1 MNREKLKD
9 ARVLL
14 IKFGETLAD
23 LRNSIDE
30 LSDEEKN
37 TEEAQQLI
45 EKEREI
51 TELFEYY
58 RTRLD
63 TLDRID
69 LNDKEAVVKAGVE
82 LDIIFNQLKAANEID
97 NYEYDA
103 AKAKSDIKEAVDKAK
118 VEEPEKDNAEDK
130 EKDSTDAKDKKQE
143 IIDKLAGESDAP
155 ETENEN
161 NNAENQTTNDGNEA
175 NAEPEPEDLS
185 VPRSSSEEAYKSLLE
200 NRIDEI
206 KAKIARLEKLEKYDL
221 TGHTATQI
229 IGFKIELKKI
239 EEAAKNVRNRQV
251 LDEESETK
259 IAKID
264 QARVELDA
272 KEESYNEEIERLKA
286 QKEQVT
292 GRLKKRKIA
301 KQIKDYE
308 RKISLLHVSKIE
320 MRDKQKAIMY
330 PKQKVEFKRQRLI
343 SKEEG
348 KIVDLEEKISINDTE
363 LQSMLDSDSAINGI
377 RANHYDSKGN
387 RYRRKLERSQRILEA
402 MQNAPTPAKMRAAR
416 RMVIS
421 QSRRNDLSNGMQPQA
436 GTQMV

>member
-14 IKFGETLAD
+14 IKFSETLSD

-82 LDIIFNQLKAANEID
+82 LDVIFNQLKAANEID

-118 VEEPEKDNAEDK
+118 VEEPEKDKAEDK
-130 EKDSTDAKDKKQE
+130 EKDSADAKDKKQE

-229 IGFKIELKKI
+229 IGFKIELNKI

-363 LQSMLDSDSAINGI
+363 LQSMLDSDSVINGI

>member
-229 IGFKIELKKI
+229 IGFKIELNKI

-251 LDEESETK
+251 LDEESEAK

>member
-14 IKFGETLAD
+14 IKFSETLSD

-69 LNDKEAVVKAGVE
+69 FNDKEAVVKAGVE
-82 LDIIFNQLKAANEID
+82 LDVIFNQLKAANEID

-229 IGFKIELKKI
+229 IGFKIELNKI
-239 EEAAKNVRNRQV
+239 EGAAKNVRNRQI
-251 LDEESETK
+251 LDEESEAK

-264 QARVELDA
+264 QERVELDA

-292 GRLKKRKIA
+292 GFFKKRKVA
-301 KQIKDYE
+301 KQIKDFE
-308 RKISLLHVSKIE
+308 RKISLLHVSKVE

-348 KIVDLEEKISINDTE
+348 KIVDLEEKISINDTD
-363 LQSMLDSDSAINGI
+363 LQSMLDSDRVIDGM
-377 RANHYDSKGN
+377 RAAHYDSKGN

-421 QSRRNDLSNGMQPQA
+421 QTRKDNLSNGMQPQA

>member
-82 LDIIFNQLKAANEID
+82 LDIIFEQLKAANEID

-229 IGFKIELKKI
+229 IGFKIELNKI

-251 LDEESETK
+251 LDEESEAK